1 MLMYT
6 DMPQG
11 VRIDMNEVNK
21 KHPKKSGT
29 KTSAC
34 SCHYSSVSNSIS

>member
-6 DMPQG
+6 DMSQA
-11 VRIDMNEVNK
+11 VRIDMNKVHEKN
-21 KHPKKSGT
+21 PKRSGA

-34 SCHYSSVSNSIS
+34 SCHYSSVSNSNS